1 MAGFQQREGVRAQQV
16 AKLNRHAFGRRRG
29 VRQRQAV
36 ERQRDRTERRQRED
50 AGGIRD
56 TGHPDADPGDNPADG
71 AEHAD
76 HREGFIDIGQAVEGD
91 IVGQRQGRHIA
102 QRIAEQQANQQGA
115 VLRHQRLRD
124 KPQDRR
130 PGQVHHRHH
139 LLRGKKAVYQH
150 P

>member
-76 HREGFIDIGQAVEGD
+76 HREGFIDIGRLLWKAILLVSAR
-91 IVGQRQGRHIA
+91 VGI
-102 QRIAEQQANQQGA
+102 
-115 VLRHQRLRD
+115 
-124 KPQDRR
+124 
-130 PGQVHHRHH
+130 
-139 LLRGKKAVYQH
+139 
-150 P
+150 